1 MSEVLSSGKNVRF
14 DRFDHP
20 KKPAIPLPCLRP
32 RVVRETTIA
41 FRPIAF
47 CLSILAILG
56 ATLRA
61 PGGES
66 PHWSFQPLQPPT
78 PPDVKHEGWT
88 RTPLDRFSLAASEDE
103 SIATVPRASRRI
115 LLRRAYF
122 DLIGLPPAPAQV
134 KAFLADQSPGAWAKV
149 IDELLASPHYGERWG
164 RHWLDLARYGD
175 SNGGDEN
182 HAYPLAWRYRNWV
195 IDAFNRDLPYNQ
207 FVREQLSGDLMTPA
221 SADRIAA
228 TGFLAIGTKIL
239 AEKDPVKKRADIVDE
254 QIDTMGRVFLGLAL
268 GCARCHDHK
277 FDPVPERDYY
287 ALAGIFHSTT
297 IEDRELK
304 PPDAIMAQK
313 DRRGKMEV
321 LGQEIA
327 RHEKTLGTFLDLEG
341 TIEWEAEAHDRGN
354 VIVDRE
360 QYGQGI
366 GIISDPGGQKNYAE
380 YDIEIEKGGTYELAL
395 RYAAAASRPGRVLV
409 DGTVV
414 IREAISR
421 VTGGWM
427 PPNQRWH
434 HEGLL
439 TLKAGKRV
447 LRVESEPL
455 MSHLDKVRL
464 LPVREPARA
473 ATVRKKI
480 EALVAARI
488 RLEEEGKENFPK
500 VMAVRDGS
508 VADVRI
514 NLRGD
519 PHDLGDPVPRGFL
532 SSVGAPTRPGKL
544 TTQSGRL
551 ELAEWMT
558 SPKHPLTARVMVN
571 RIWHWHFGEG
581 LVPTPDNFGTTGTA
595 PSNPALLDHL
605 THWFIQDGWS
615 LKKLHRR
622 IMLSS
627 TYQLASTGGGRMGR
641 RMEAEVFRDAVLSIS
656 GSLTREAPGGPP
668 PTVKAQDPSPADIAR
683 NRQVYED
690 YPHRTIYLPVV
701 RSHVYDL
708 LTLLDF
714 PNPTTPVGR
723 RNSSTVATQALLML
737 NSPFLI
743 DKSAQIAAQL
753 RSHADPLQELY
764 LRLFAR
770 SVSREE
776 RHEATEFLK
785 ETGSEKDEAWTLL
798 CHTLLISNE
807 FLYLR

>member
-1 MSEVLSSGKNVRF
+1 
-14 DRFDHP
+14 
-20 KKPAIPLPCLRP
+20 
-32 RVVRETTIA
+32 
-41 FRPIAF
+41 
-47 CLSILAILG
+47 
-56 ATLRA
+56 
-61 PGGES
+61 
-66 PHWSFQPLQPPT
+66 
-78 PPDVKHEGWT
+78 VKHENWG
-88 RTPLDRFSLAASEDE
+88 RTPLDRFSLAASEGE
-103 SIATVPRASRRI
+103 TIATVPRAARRT

-134 KAFLADQSPGAWAKV
+134 EAFLADQAPGAWAKV

-195 IDAFNRDLPYNQ
+195 IDAFNRDLPYDQ

-221 SADRIAA
+221 TADRIAA

-277 FDPVPERDYY
+277 FDPVSERDYY
-287 ALAGIFHSTT
+287 ALAGIFHSTA

-304 PPDAIMAQK
+304 TPDAIAARK
-313 DRRGKMEV
+313 ERHGKIEV

-327 RHEKTLGTFLDLEG
+327 RHEKTLETFVDPEG
-341 TIEWEAEAHDRGN
+341 AIEWEAEAHDRGN
-354 VIVDRE
+354 VVVDRE
-360 QYGQGI
+360 NYGKGI
-366 GIISDPGGQKNYAE
+366 GIISDQGGQKNYAE
-380 YDIEIEKGGTYELAL
+380 YDIKIEKEGTYELAL

-439 TLKAGKRV
+439 NLKAGKRV

-464 LPVREPARA
+464 LPVREPDRA
-473 ATVRKKI
+473 AAVRKKI
-480 EALVAARI
+480 EALVTARI
-488 RLEEEGKENFPK
+488 RLEEEGKETFPK
-500 VMAVRDGS
+500 VMAVKDDR

-532 SSVGAPTRPGKL
+532 TSVGAPPRSDKL

-558 SPKHPLTARVMVN
+558 SPRHPLTARVMVN

-627 TYQLASTGGGRMGR
+627 TYQLASTGGSKGR
-641 RMEAEVFRDAVLSIS
+641 RMEAEVFRDAVLSVS

-668 PTVKAQDPSPADIAR
+668 PTVKAQNPSPADITR

-690 YPHRTIYLPVV
+690 SPHRSVYLPVV

-708 LTLLDF
+708 LSLLDF

-743 DKSAQIAAQL
+743 DKSAQVAAQL

-770 SVSREE
+770 SVTRDERREA
-776 RHEATEFLK
+776 REFLE
-785 ETGSEKDEAWTLL
+785 ETGSEEDEAWTLL

-807 FLYLR
+807 FFYLR

>member
-1 MSEVLSSGKNVRF
+1 M
-14 DRFDHP
+14 
-20 KKPAIPLPCLRP
+20 
-32 RVVRETTIA
+32 VRETAIT
-41 FRPIAF
+41 FRPTAF
-47 CLSILAILG
+47 CLGILAIFG
-56 ATLRA
+56 ATLRS
-61 PGGES
+61 PGGEG
-66 PHWSFQPLQPPT
+66 PHWAFQPLQPPAL
-78 PPDVKHEGWT
+78 PEVKHESWA

-103 SIATVPRASRRI
+103 SIATVPRAARRI

-195 IDAFNRDLPYNQ
+195 IGAFNRDLPYDQ
-207 FVREQLSGDLMTPA
+207 FVREQLSGDLMAPA
-221 SADRIAA
+221 TADRIAA

-287 ALAGIFHSTT
+287 ALAGIFHSTA

-304 PPDAIMAQK
+304 TPDAIAAQK
-313 DRRGKMEV
+313 DRRGKIEV

-327 RHEKTLGTFLDLEG
+327 RHEKTLETFVDPEG
-341 TIEWEAEAHDRGN
+341 AIEWEAEAHDRGN
-354 VIVDRE
+354 VVVDRE
-360 QYGQGI
+360 HYGEGI

-409 DGTVV
+409 DGTVA

-439 TLKAGKRV
+439 NLKTGKRV

-473 ATVRKKI
+473 AAVRKKI
-480 EALVAARI
+480 EALVAART
-488 RLEEEGKENFPK
+488 RLEEEGKETFPK
-500 VMAVRDGS
+500 VMAVKDGS

-532 SSVGAPTRPGKL
+532 TSVGAPTRPGKL

-558 SPKHPLTARVMVN
+558 SPQHPLTARVMVN

-627 TYQLASTGGGRMGR
+627 TYQLASTGGGSKGR
-641 RMEAEVFRDAVLSIS
+641 RMEAEVFRDAVLSVS
-656 GSLTREAPGGPP
+656 GSLNREAPGGPP

-683 NRQVYED
+683 NRETYED
-690 YPHRTIYLPVV
+690 YPHRTVYLPVV
-701 RSHVYDL
+701 RSHVYDFL
-708 LTLLDF
+708 SLLDF

-723 RNSSTVATQALLML
+723 RNSSTVATQALFML

-743 DKSAQIAAQL
+743 NKSAEIAAQL
-753 RSHADPLQELY
+753 RSHDDPLQELH
-764 LRLFAR
+764 LRFFAR
-770 SVSREE
+770 PVTRDERRE
-776 RHEATEFLK
+776 AAKFLK
-785 ETGSEKDEAWTLL
+785 EAGDDEAWALL

>member
-1 MSEVLSSGKNVRF
+1 
-14 DRFDHP
+14 
-20 KKPAIPLPCLRP
+20 
-32 RVVRETTIA
+32 VVRETAIT
-41 FRPIAF
+41 FRPTAF
-47 CLSILAILG
+47 CLGILAIFG
-56 ATLRA
+56 ATLRS
-61 PGGES
+61 PGGEG
-66 PHWSFQPLQPPT
+66 PHWAFQPLQPPAL
-78 PPDVKHEGWT
+78 PEVKHESWA

-103 SIATVPRASRRI
+103 SIATVPRAARRI

-134 KAFLADQSPGAWAKV
+134 KAFLADQSPGAWAKF

-195 IDAFNRDLPYNQ
+195 IDAFNRDLPYDQ
-207 FVREQLSGDLMTPA
+207 FVREQLSGDLMAPA
-221 SADRIAA
+221 TADRIAA

-287 ALAGIFHSTT
+287 ALAGIFHSTA

-304 PPDAIMAQK
+304 TPDAIAAQK
-313 DRRGKMEV
+313 DRRGKIEV

-327 RHEKTLGTFLDLEG
+327 RHEKTLETFVDPEG
-341 TIEWEAEAHDRGN
+341 AIEWEAEAHDRGN
-354 VIVDRE
+354 VVVDRE
-360 QYGQGI
+360 HYGEGI

-409 DGTVV
+409 DGTVA

-439 TLKAGKRV
+439 KLKAGKRV
-447 LRVESEPL
+447 LRIESEPL

-473 ATVRKKI
+473 VAVRKKI
-480 EALVAARI
+480 EALVAART
-488 RLEEEGKENFPK
+488 RLEEEGKETFPK
-500 VMAVRDGS
+500 VMAVKDGS

-532 SSVGAPTRPGKL
+532 TSVGAPTRPGKL

-558 SPKHPLTARVMVN
+558 SPQHPLTARVMVN

-627 TYQLASTGGGRMGR
+627 TYQLASTGGGSKGR
-641 RMEAEVFRDAVLSIS
+641 RMEAEVFRDAVLSVS
-656 GSLTREAPGGPP
+656 GSLNREAPGGPP

-683 NRQVYED
+683 NRETYEN
-690 YPHRTIYLPVV
+690 YPHRTVYLPVV
-701 RSHVYDL
+701 RSHVYDFL
-708 LTLLDF
+708 SLLDF

-723 RNSSTVATQALLML
+723 RNSSTVATQALFML

-743 DKSAQIAAQL
+743 NKSAEIAAQL
-753 RSHADPLQELY
+753 RSHDDPLQELH
-764 LRLFAR
+764 LRFFAR
-770 SVSREE
+770 PVTRDE
-776 RHEATEFLK
+776 RRDAAKFLK
-785 ETGSEKDEAWTLL
+785 EAGDDEAWALL

>member
-1 MSEVLSSGKNVRF
+1 M
-14 DRFDHP
+14 
-20 KKPAIPLPCLRP
+20 
-32 RVVRETTIA
+32 VRETAIT
-41 FRPIAF
+41 FRPTAF
-47 CLSILAILG
+47 CLGILAIFG
-56 ATLRA
+56 ATLRS
-61 PGGES
+61 PGGEG
-66 PHWSFQPLQPPT
+66 PHWAFQPLQPPAL
-78 PPDVKHEGWT
+78 PEVKHESWA

-103 SIATVPRASRRI
+103 SIATVPRAARRI

-195 IDAFNRDLPYNQ
+195 IGAFNRDLPYDQ
-207 FVREQLSGDLMTPA
+207 FVREQLSGDLMAPA
-221 SADRIAA
+221 TADRIAA

-287 ALAGIFHSTT
+287 ALAGIFHSTA

-304 PPDAIMAQK
+304 TPDAIAAQK
-313 DRRGKMEV
+313 DRRGKIEV

-327 RHEKTLGTFLDLEG
+327 RHEKTLETFVDPEG
-341 TIEWEAEAHDRGN
+341 AIEWEAEAHDRGN
-354 VIVDRE
+354 VVVDRE
-360 QYGQGI
+360 HYGEGI

-409 DGTVV
+409 DGTVA

-439 TLKAGKRV
+439 KLKAGKRA
-447 LRVESEPL
+447 LRIESEPL
-455 MSHLDKVRL
+455 MSHLDKIRL
-464 LPVREPARA
+464 LPVHEPARA
-473 ATVRKKI
+473 AAVRKKI
-480 EALVAARI
+480 EALVAART
-488 RLEEEGKENFPK
+488 RLEEEGKETFPK
-500 VMAVRDGS
+500 VMAVKDGS

-532 SSVGAPTRPGKL
+532 TSVGAPTRPGKL

-558 SPKHPLTARVMVN
+558 SPQHPLTSRVMVN

-627 TYQLASTGGGRMGR
+627 TYQLASTGGGSKGR
-641 RMEAEVFRDAVLSIS
+641 RMEAEVFRDAVLSVS
-656 GSLTREAPGGPP
+656 GSLNREAPGGPP

-683 NRQVYED
+683 NRETYED
-690 YPHRTIYLPVV
+690 YPHRTVYLPVV
-701 RSHVYDL
+701 RSHVYDFL
-708 LTLLDF
+708 SLLDF

-723 RNSSTVATQALLML
+723 RNSSTVATQALFML

-743 DKSAQIAAQL
+743 NKSAEIAAQL
-753 RSHADPLQELY
+753 RSHDDPLQELH
-764 LRLFAR
+764 LRFFAR
-770 SVSREE
+770 PVTRDE
-776 RHEATEFLK
+776 RRDAAKFLK
-785 ETGSEKDEAWTLL
+785 EAGDDEAWALL

>member
-1 MSEVLSSGKNVRF
+1 M
-14 DRFDHP
+14 
-20 KKPAIPLPCLRP
+20 
-32 RVVRETTIA
+32 
-41 FRPIAF
+41 
-47 CLSILAILG
+47 
-56 ATLRA
+56 
-61 PGGES
+61 
-66 PHWSFQPLQPPT
+66 QPPAL
-78 PPDVKHEGWT
+78 PEVKHESWA

-103 SIATVPRASRRI
+103 SIATVPRAARRI

-195 IDAFNRDLPYNQ
+195 IGAFNRDLPYDQ
-207 FVREQLSGDLMTPA
+207 FVREQLSGDLMAPA
-221 SADRIAA
+221 TADRIAA

-287 ALAGIFHSTT
+287 ALAGIFHSTA

-304 PPDAIMAQK
+304 TPDAIAAQK
-313 DRRGKMEV
+313 DRRGKIEV

-327 RHEKTLGTFLDLEG
+327 RHEKTLETFVDPEG
-341 TIEWEAEAHDRGN
+341 AIEWEAEAHDRGN
-354 VIVDRE
+354 VVVDRE
-360 QYGQGI
+360 HYGEGI

-409 DGTVV
+409 DGTVA

-439 TLKAGKRV
+439 KLKAGKRV
-447 LRVESEPL
+447 LRIESEPL

-473 ATVRKKI
+473 AAVRKKI
-480 EALVAARI
+480 EALVAART
-488 RLEEEGKENFPK
+488 RLEEEGKETFPK
-500 VMAVRDGS
+500 VMAVKDGS

-519 PHDLGDPVPRGFL
+519 PHDLGDPVPRG
-532 SSVGAPTRPGKL
+532 
-544 TTQSGRL
+544 
-551 ELAEWMT
+551 
-558 SPKHPLTARVMVN
+558 
-571 RIWHWHFGEG
+571 
-581 LVPTPDNFGTTGTA
+581 
-595 PSNPALLDHL
+595 
-605 THWFIQDGWS
+605 
-615 LKKLHRR
+615 
-622 IMLSS
+622 
-627 TYQLASTGGGRMGR
+627 
-641 RMEAEVFRDAVLSIS
+641 
-656 GSLTREAPGGPP
+656 
-668 PTVKAQDPSPADIAR
+668 
-683 NRQVYED
+683 
-690 YPHRTIYLPVV
+690 
-701 RSHVYDL
+701 
-708 LTLLDF
+708 
-714 PNPTTPVGR
+714 
-723 RNSSTVATQALLML
+723 
-737 NSPFLI
+737 
-743 DKSAQIAAQL
+743 
-753 RSHADPLQELY
+753 
-764 LRLFAR
+764 
-770 SVSREE
+770 
-776 RHEATEFLK
+776 
-785 ETGSEKDEAWTLL
+785 
-798 CHTLLISNE
+798 
-807 FLYLR
+807 

>member
-1 MSEVLSSGKNVRF
+1 M
-14 DRFDHP
+14 
-20 KKPAIPLPCLRP
+20 
-32 RVVRETTIA
+32 VRETTIA

-78 PPDVKHEGWT
+78 PPDVKHEGWA

-103 SIATVPRASRRI
+103 SIATVPRAGRRI

-182 HAYPLAWRYRNWV
+182 PAYPLAWRYRNWV

-221 SADRIAA
+221 TADRIAA

-287 ALAGIFHSTT
+287 ALAGIFHSTA

-304 PPDAIMAQK
+304 TPDAIAAQK
-313 DRRGKMEV
+313 AGRARIEA
-321 LGQEIA
+321 LAREIA
-327 RHEKTLGTFLDLEG
+327 QHEKTLETFLDLEG

-366 GIISDPGGQKNYAE
+366 GIISDPGSQKNYAE
-380 YDIEIEKGGTYELAL
+380 YDIEISKGGTYQLAL
-395 RYAAAASRPGRVLV
+395 RYAAAASRPGQVLV

-439 TLKAGKRV
+439 NLEPGTRI
-447 LRVESEPL
+447 LRIESEPL
-455 MSHLDKVRL
+455 MSHLDKIRL

-473 ATVRKKI
+473 AAVRETI
-480 EALVAARI
+480 SALGAERT
-488 RLEEEGKENFPK
+488 RLEGVGK
-500 VMAVRDGS
+500 D
-508 VADVRI
+508 
-514 NLRGD
+514 
-519 PHDLGDPVPRGFL
+519 
-532 SSVGAPTRPGKL
+532 
-544 TTQSGRL
+544 
-551 ELAEWMT
+551 
-558 SPKHPLTARVMVN
+558 
-571 RIWHWHFGEG
+571 
-581 LVPTPDNFGTTGTA
+581 
-595 PSNPALLDHL
+595 
-605 THWFIQDGWS
+605 
-615 LKKLHRR
+615 
-622 IMLSS
+622 
-627 TYQLASTGGGRMGR
+627 
-641 RMEAEVFRDAVLSIS
+641 
-656 GSLTREAPGGPP
+656 
-668 PTVKAQDPSPADIAR
+668 
-683 NRQVYED
+683 
-690 YPHRTIYLPVV
+690 
-701 RSHVYDL
+701 
-708 LTLLDF
+708 
-714 PNPTTPVGR
+714 
-723 RNSSTVATQALLML
+723 
-737 NSPFLI
+737 
-743 DKSAQIAAQL
+743 
-753 RSHADPLQELY
+753 
-764 LRLFAR
+764 
-770 SVSREE
+770 
-776 RHEATEFLK
+776 
-785 ETGSEKDEAWTLL
+785 
-798 CHTLLISNE
+798 
-807 FLYLR
+807 

>member
-1 MSEVLSSGKNVRF
+1 
-14 DRFDHP
+14 
-20 KKPAIPLPCLRP
+20 
-32 RVVRETTIA
+32 VVRETAIT
-41 FRPIAF
+41 FRPTAF
-47 CLSILAILG
+47 CLGILAIFG
-56 ATLRA
+56 ATLRS
-61 PGGES
+61 PGGEG
-66 PHWSFQPLQPPT
+66 PHWAFQPLQPPAL
-78 PPDVKHEGWT
+78 PEVKHESWA

-103 SIATVPRASRRI
+103 SIATVPRAARRI

-195 IDAFNRDLPYNQ
+195 IDAFNRDLPYDQ
-207 FVREQLSGDLMTPA
+207 FVREQLSGDLMAPA
-221 SADRIAA
+221 TADRIAA

-287 ALAGIFHSTT
+287 ALAGIFHSTA

-304 PPDAIMAQK
+304 TPDAIAAQK
-313 DRRGKMEV
+313 DRRGKIEV

-327 RHEKTLGTFLDLEG
+327 RHEKTLETFVDPEG
-341 TIEWEAEAHDRGN
+341 AIEWEAEAHDRGN
-354 VIVDRE
+354 VVVDRE
-360 QYGQGI
+360 HYGEGI

-409 DGTVV
+409 DGTVA

-439 TLKAGKRV
+439 KLKAGKRA
-447 LRVESEPL
+447 LRIESEPL

-473 ATVRKKI
+473 AAVRKKI
-480 EALVAARI
+480 EALVAART
-488 RLEEEGKENFPK
+488 RLEEEGKETFPK
-500 VMAVRDGS
+500 VMAVKDGS

-532 SSVGAPTRPGKL
+532 TSVGAPTRPGKL

-558 SPKHPLTARVMVN
+558 SPQHPLTARVMVN

-615 LKKLHRR
+615 LKKLHRH

-627 TYQLASTGGGRMGR
+627 TYQLASTGGGSKGR
-641 RMEAEVFRDAVLSIS
+641 RMEAEVFRDAVLSVS
-656 GSLTREAPGGPP
+656 GSLNREAPGGPP

-683 NRQVYED
+683 NRETYED
-690 YPHRTIYLPVV
+690 YPHRTVYLPVV
-701 RSHVYDL
+701 RSHVYDFL
-708 LTLLDF
+708 SLLDF

-723 RNSSTVATQALLML
+723 RNSSTVATQALFML

-743 DKSAQIAAQL
+743 NKSAEIAAQL
-753 RSHADPLQELY
+753 RSHDDPLQELH
-764 LRLFAR
+764 LRFFAR
-770 SVSREE
+770 PVTRDE
-776 RHEATEFLK
+776 RRDAAKFLK
-785 ETGSEKDEAWTLL
+785 EAGDDEAWALL

>member
-1 MSEVLSSGKNVRF
+1 M
-14 DRFDHP
+14 
-20 KKPAIPLPCLRP
+20 
-32 RVVRETTIA
+32 VRETAIT
-41 FRPIAF
+41 FRPTAF
-47 CLSILAILG
+47 CLGILAIFG
-56 ATLRA
+56 ATLRS
-61 PGGES
+61 PGGEG
-66 PHWSFQPLQPPT
+66 PHWAFQPLQPPAL
-78 PPDVKHEGWT
+78 PEVKHESWA

-103 SIATVPRASRRI
+103 SIAAVPRAARRI

-134 KAFLADQSPGAWAKV
+134 KAFLADQSPGVWAKV

-195 IDAFNRDLPYNQ
+195 IDAFNRDLPYDQ
-207 FVREQLSGDLMTPA
+207 FVREQLSGDLMAPA
-221 SADRIAA
+221 TADRIAA

-287 ALAGIFHSTT
+287 ALAGIFHSTA

-304 PPDAIMAQK
+304 TPDAIAAQK
-313 DRRGKMEV
+313 DRRGKIEV

-327 RHEKTLGTFLDLEG
+327 RHEKTLETFVDPEG

-354 VIVDRE
+354 VVVDRE
-360 QYGQGI
+360 HYGEGI

-409 DGTVV
+409 DGTVA

-439 TLKAGKRV
+439 KLKAGKRA
-447 LRVESEPL
+447 LRIESEPL

-473 ATVRKKI
+473 AAVRKKI
-480 EALVAARI
+480 EALVAART
-488 RLEEEGKENFPK
+488 RLEEEGKETFPK
-500 VMAVRDGS
+500 VMAVKDGS

-532 SSVGAPTRPGKL
+532 TSVGAPTRPGKL

-558 SPKHPLTARVMVN
+558 SPQHPLTARVMVN

-605 THWFIQDGWS
+605 THWFMQDGWS

-627 TYQLASTGGGRMGR
+627 TYQLASTGGGSKGR
-641 RMEAEVFRDAVLSIS
+641 RMEAEVFRDAVLSVS
-656 GSLTREAPGGPP
+656 GSLNREAPGGPP

-683 NRQVYED
+683 NRETYED
-690 YPHRTIYLPVV
+690 YPHRTVYLPVV
-701 RSHVYDL
+701 RSHVYDFL
-708 LTLLDF
+708 SLLDF

-723 RNSSTVATQALLML
+723 RNSSTVATQALFML

-743 DKSAQIAAQL
+743 NKSAEIAAQL
-753 RSHADPLQELY
+753 RSHDDPLQELH
-764 LRLFAR
+764 LRFFAR
-770 SVSREE
+770 PVTRDERRE
-776 RHEATEFLK
+776 AAKFLK
-785 ETGSEKDEAWTLL
+785 EAGDDEAWALL

>member
-1 MSEVLSSGKNVRF
+1 M
-14 DRFDHP
+14 
-20 KKPAIPLPCLRP
+20 
-32 RVVRETTIA
+32 VRETAIT
-41 FRPIAF
+41 FRPTAF
-47 CLSILAILG
+47 CLGILAIFG
-56 ATLRA
+56 ATLRS
-61 PGGES
+61 PGGEG
-66 PHWSFQPLQPPT
+66 PHWAFQPLQPPAL
-78 PPDVKHEGWT
+78 PEVKHESWA

-103 SIATVPRASRRI
+103 SIATVPRAARRI

-134 KAFLADQSPGAWAKV
+134 KAFLADQSPGAWAKF

-195 IDAFNRDLPYNQ
+195 IDAFNRDLPYDQ
-207 FVREQLSGDLMTPA
+207 FVREQLSGDLMAPA
-221 SADRIAA
+221 TADRIAA

-287 ALAGIFHSTT
+287 ALAGIFHSTA

-304 PPDAIMAQK
+304 TPDAIAAQK
-313 DRRGKMEV
+313 DRRGKIEV

-327 RHEKTLGTFLDLEG
+327 RHEKTLETFVDPEG
-341 TIEWEAEAHDRGN
+341 AIEWEAEAHDRGN
-354 VIVDRE
+354 VVVDRE
-360 QYGQGI
+360 HYGEGI

-409 DGTVV
+409 DGTVA

-439 TLKAGKRV
+439 KLKAGKRV
-447 LRVESEPL
+447 LRIESEPL

-473 ATVRKKI
+473 VAVRKKI
-480 EALVAARI
+480 EALVAART
-488 RLEEEGKENFPK
+488 RLEEEGKETFPK
-500 VMAVRDGS
+500 VMAVKDGS

-532 SSVGAPTRPGKL
+532 TSVGAPTRPGKL

-558 SPKHPLTARVMVN
+558 SPQHPLTARVMVN

-627 TYQLASTGGGRMGR
+627 TYQLASTGGGSKGR
-641 RMEAEVFRDAVLSIS
+641 RMEAEVFRDAVLSVS
-656 GSLTREAPGGPP
+656 GSLNREAPGGPP

-683 NRQVYED
+683 NRETYEN
-690 YPHRTIYLPVV
+690 YPHRTVYLPVV
-701 RSHVYDL
+701 RSHVYDFL
-708 LTLLDF
+708 SLLDF

-723 RNSSTVATQALLML
+723 RNSSTVATQALFML

-743 DKSAQIAAQL
+743 NKSAEIAAQL
-753 RSHADPLQELY
+753 RSHDDPLQELH
-764 LRLFAR
+764 LRFFAR
-770 SVSREE
+770 PVTRDE
-776 RHEATEFLK
+776 RRDAAKFLK
-785 ETGSEKDEAWTLL
+785 EAGDDEAWALL